1 MVIFVAGWLAGWWLL
16 WRMPRLGDQATDV
29 TLEREAGPPVRAA
42 LDVVIPARNEERS
55 LPTLLASLDA
65 QTLPPAQIV
74 VVDDGSDDATA
85 EVALA
90 HPGVDLVRSEPL
102 PPGWTGKS
110 WACQQGVDRSS
121 APTVVLLD
129 ADVTLAP
136 DALAALADEHAR
148 RGGLVSVQPH
158 HRVERPY
165 ERLSAAFNVIGVM
178 GVGMASLGR
187 ALRPG
192 RSGRVDAAF
201 GPCLVTSR
209 HDYDR
214 VGGHDAVRGD
224 IIEDVALG
232 RRYVA
237 TGLPVHAFGGG
248 SLVSFRMYPDGVAQL
263 VEGWSKN
270 FAAGASATEPLRL
283 ALVALWVA
291 STLGSVQW
299 VVAAATGAAIL
310 PGAAIVAAVVLQQRH
325 VLRQVGTFGWGTA
338 LAFPITFAAFVAV
351 FVRSVWLSVVRR
363 EVSWRGRPI
372 PLDRERRWAGLPGE
386 AGGAA

>member
-1 MVIFVAGWLAGWWLL
+1 
-16 WRMPRLGDQATDV
+16 MPRLGAPTDAIAV
-29 TLEREAGPPVRAA
+29 GDGGGRTARAELA
-42 LDVVIPARNEERS
+42 VVIPARNEERS
-55 LPTLLASLDA
+55 LPRLLSSLEA
-65 QTLPPAQIV
+65 QTLSPAQIV
-74 VVDDGSDDATA
+74 VVDDGSEDATA
-85 EVALA
+85 DVALA
-90 HPGVDLVRSEPL
+90 HPGVDLVRSKAL

-136 DALAALADEHAR
+136 EALAALSDEHER

-158 HRVERPY
+158 HRVVRPY

-178 GVGMASLGR
+178 GVGMATLGR
-187 ALRPG
+187 ALRPRRDG
-192 RSGRVDAAF
+192 GVDAAF
-201 GPCLVTSR
+201 GPCMVTSR

-214 VGGHDAVRGD
+214 IGGHAAVRGD

-232 RRYVA
+232 RRYA
-237 TGLPVHAFGGG
+237 AAGLPVHAFGGG
-248 SLVSFRMYPDGVAQL
+248 RLVSFRMYPDGLGQL

-270 FAAGASATEPLRL
+270 FASGASATAPLRL

-299 VVAAATGAAIL
+299 LLAAATGAAVV
-310 PGAAIVAAVVLQQRH
+310 PGLAIVALVVVQQRH

-338 LAFPITFAAFVAV
+338 LAYPITFAAFVAV

-372 PLDRERRWAGLPGE
+372 PLDHDRRWASLPGE